1 MDATALIEQYG
12 YAALV
17 VATFIEGEAAL
28 ILAGYA
34 ARRGHLLLPWVMA
47 CAGLG
52 VLLSDWTCF
61 LLGRFCSRR
70 LFAWFPGLR
79 QRIATPLA
87 RIESDP
93 GWFIVAFQFI
103 PASSTVFPVAVGVS
117 RVSPWRFLVFDLI
130 GVAAWTSVFAILG
143 YLFGA
148 ALGLFV
154 ADLHRFDAQVLLVV
168 VGIIL
173 VWWCFRRRATNS
185 PVLEP
190 APGDRAATPR
200 PEEGSGPD
208 RP

>member
-1 MDATALIEQYG
+1 MDVTTLIEQYG

-17 VATFIEGEAAL
+17 VATFFEGEVAL

-34 ARRGHLLLPWVMA
+34 ARRGHLVLPWVMA
-47 CAGLG
+47 CGGLG

-117 RVSPWRFLVFDLI
+117 QVSPWRFLVFDLI
-130 GVAAWTSVFAILG
+130 GVAVWTSVFAILG

-148 ALGLFV
+148 ALGLLV
-154 ADLHRFDAQVLLVV
+154 ADLHRFDAHVLLVV
-168 VGIIL
+168 VVIIL
-173 VWWCFRRRATNS
+173 AWWCYRRRATNRS
-185 PVLEP
+185 VMEP
-190 APGDRAATPR
+190 APVPCAETP
-200 PEEGSGPD
+200 EDG
-208 RP
+208 